1 MTKREKHGKMSKYGI
16 FKKDYKSSEEYQ
28 KAYQKAYRET
38 NGQQLNDKQK
48 ENRKNNPEKLKGY
61 NKKYREKHRE
71 EILLYNKEF
80 YKANKE
86 KVQAKNRAY
95 REANREKVYAKNR
108 EWQKNNPENHKRYRE
123 NNRGIFTAIQA
134 KRRSR
139 ILQATPSWVNLEA
152 IKEIYVR
159 CPKGYHVDHIV
170 PLKGKNVCGFHVE
183 NNLQYL
189 KAKENMRKG
198 NR

>member
-1 MTKREKHGKMSKYGI
+1 MNKEKLC
-16 FKKDYKSSEEYQ
+16 DACKSRLDYQ
-28 KAYQKAYRET
+28 KVYQKAYREA
-38 NGQQLNDKQK
+38 NRERLNDIQREK
-48 ENRKNNPEKLKGY
+48 RKNNPDKLKGY

-71 EILLYNKEF
+71 EVLFYNREL

-86 KVQAKNRAY
+86 YYKAKNKAY
-95 REANREKVYAKNR
+95 LEANREKVYAKKR

-134 KRRSR
+134 KRRAR

-152 IKEIYVR
+152 IKEIYVC

-189 KAKENMRKG
+189 KAKENMQKG

>member
-1 MTKREKHGKMSKYGI
+1 MSKYGI

-48 ENRKNNPEKLKGY
+48 ENRKNNPEKLKAY

-108 EWQKNNPENHKRYRE
+108 EWKKNNPENQKRYRK

-134 KRRSR
+134 KRRAR
-139 ILQATPSWVNLEA
+139 ILKATPSWVNLEA
-152 IKEIYVR
+152 IKNIYVC

-170 PLKGKNVCGFHVE
+170 PLQGKNVCGFHVE